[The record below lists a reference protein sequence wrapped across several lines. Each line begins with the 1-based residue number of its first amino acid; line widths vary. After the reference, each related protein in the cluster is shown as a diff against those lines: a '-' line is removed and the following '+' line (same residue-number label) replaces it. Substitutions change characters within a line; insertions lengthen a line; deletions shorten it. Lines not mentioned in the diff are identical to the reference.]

1 VNFDEFRK
9 FSLSARVP
17 CLYDEERGV
26 WDSLAICEYI
36 VERYE
41 RGCLER
47 LMLELGLYVLP
58 ARCTRIFRSLEV
70 FVVGMLGY

>member
-1 VNFDEFRK
+1 MNFYEFRK
-9 FSLSARVP
+9 FSFNARVP
-17 CLYDEERGV
+17 RLYDEERGFR
-26 WDSLAICEYI
+26 DFLEICEYI